1 VHEIGA
7 VHAASAGFLTE
18 VAGRLVRQVTVALG
32 PDVDADVVDT
42 TWRMATKDSSAADA
56 AVIWTRLDDLLS
68 CLGCGQ
74 DFRGTK
80 LDRCPVCGSDGL
92 VIEPAEEVTVVGWLP
107 GN

>member
-1 VHEIGA
+1 MHEIGA

-18 VAGRLVRQVTVALG
+18 VAGRPVRQVTVALG

-68 CLGCGQ
+68 CLDCGR
-74 DFRGTK
+74 DFHGTK